1 MCAAP
6 AIGYIHRTIKSGPW
20 TVEESLASPIVDR
33 FPRFHA
39 DRCERAAR
47 SADDRATCFS
57 GSLSGPVRDDNVA
70 ACTRL
75 IEAKK
80 DLVRAYV
87 QRAAL
92 YIRRGD
98 NWNQA
103 IADLGEALRLDS
115 KNVDALAL
123 HGALTF
129 KGDAAR
135 AVAEMNEAIRLE
147 PKYGYPYKNRGMI
160 HENKGELDKALA
172 DFRMALNLDPEKKER
187 LGREAAQGIER
198 VQQKLAAPGG
208 SRPAPVAST
217 DDQAIC
223 FKGAIGDENAAA
235 CSRLI
240 ASGRLS
246 GGELAR
252 VFQQRAAIAIRK
264 GDFDASM
271 ADVPKRSDSIRTTST
286 LAGCAPPATS
296 DRAST

>member
-115 KNVDALAL
+115 KNVEALSL
-123 HGALTF
+123 HGVLTF
-129 KGDAAR
+129 NRDATR
-135 AVAEMNEAIRLE
+135 AVAEMNEAIRLD
-147 PKYGYPYKNRGMI
+147 PKSAVGHNSMGFFY
-160 HENKGELDKALA
+160 
-172 DFRMALNLDPEKKER
+172 
-187 LGREAAQGIER
+187 
-198 VQQKLAAPGG
+198 
-208 SRPAPVAST
+208 
-217 DDQAIC
+217 
-223 FKGAIGDENAAA
+223 NAN
-235 CSRLI
+235 
-240 ASGRLS
+240 G
-246 GGELAR
+246 
-252 VFQQRAAIAIRK
+252 
-264 GDFDASM
+264 
-271 ADVPKRSDSIRTTST
+271 
-286 LAGCAPPATS
+286 
-296 DRAST
+296 